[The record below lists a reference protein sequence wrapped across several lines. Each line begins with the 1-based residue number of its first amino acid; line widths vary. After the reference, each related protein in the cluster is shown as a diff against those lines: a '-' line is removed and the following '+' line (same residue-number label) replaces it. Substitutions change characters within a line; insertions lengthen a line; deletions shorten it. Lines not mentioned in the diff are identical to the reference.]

1 MSTKETHV
9 QKEENIVNYSQKS
22 KREFSL
28 SVYDYNRMQFNSDKY
43 FNLDTYIIS
52 NFSQHMS
59 FTGKKI
65 ATCPIMNTYIV
76 KPIIQT
82 KTQFAS
88 SNL

>member
-9 QKEENIVNYSQKS
+9 QKEENIVNYSQKI
-22 KREFSL
+22 KRELICRFTIITGC
-28 SVYDYNRMQFNSDKY
+28 NFNSDKY
-43 FNLDTYIIS
+43 LNLDTYMIS

-59 FTGKKI
+59 FPGKKI
-65 ATCPIMNTYIV
+65 ATCPIMNTYILRA
-76 KPIIQT
+76 IIQT

>member
-43 FNLDTYIIS
+43 FNLDTYMIS

-59 FTGKKI
+59 FPGKKI
-65 ATCPIMNTYIV
+65 ATCPIMNTYILRA
-76 KPIIQT
+76 IIQT